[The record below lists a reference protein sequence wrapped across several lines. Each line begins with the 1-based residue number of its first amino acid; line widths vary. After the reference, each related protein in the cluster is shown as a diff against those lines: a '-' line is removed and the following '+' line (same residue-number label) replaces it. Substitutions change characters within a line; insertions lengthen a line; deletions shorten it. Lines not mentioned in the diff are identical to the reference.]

1 MVKVLAIIA
10 VVIFAMSSIILGYLI
25 GDSIN
30 EHKFW
35 KRQNYME
42 KLNRK
47 F

>member
-1 MVKVLAIIA
+1 MVLFILAVTGIVCIIA
-10 VVIFAMSSIILGYLI
+10 GWFIA
-25 GDSIN
+25 DSISD
-30 EHKFW
+30 KRFQ